1 MFRIWFK
8 IVKDNHLVKDAVI
21 EETSDETRTHKVFH
35 ALEAAC
41 YEFDLSEPIWLD
53 KTIRDFQRHAK
64 ARFYQDNFM
73 EAIDFDYMEV
83 QVIEE

>member
-8 IVKDNHLVKDAVI
+8 IMKNNHMVRDTVI
-21 EETSDETRTHKVFH
+21 EDNSAETRTHKVFH

-41 YEFDLSEPIWLD
+41 YEFDLSRPVWLN
-53 KTIRDFQRHAK
+53 KTVRDFQMHAK

-73 EAIDFDYMEV
+73 ETIDFDYMEV